1 MDYQKF
7 SKQELVKEVQKINQ
21 ELQESREVISAIQR
35 GEVDAVVVHRDKGE
49 QVYVLDDVNIT
60 YRRMIEEMNEGA
72 VILNSEYSVLYCNK
86 AFAGLIKYH
95 VESVV
100 SNPITNFINTEF
112 VEFFQNISG
121 SDIQAPVRRS
131 IKLKDASA
139 ISIPVFISLH
149 KIILAGMETFM
160 MTVTDEREKM
170 HIKKLSLHQVA
181 MEKLASKLRKSKEEA
196 EQAAALLREKNRD
209 YAILNDEYIKINN
222 KLLQANKELE
232 LAIKRAES
240 SDHLKSAFIANMSH
254 EIRTPLNSILGYT
267 KILKNSDCDE
277 EQKKHIDV
285 IDNSGRNLLHLIND
299 IVDLSKLESGE
310 MDTDESAVFL
320 NKLLNNIKTQFYAYA
335 INKEKQKIDFR
346 LRIPGNIKQG
356 PVIYTDEFRLQ
367 QILSNLLSNAFKYTD
382 KGFIEFG
389 YELHDKKEIMF
400 FVRDT
405 GYGICKEDQENIFK
419 RFRQGKIPSRQVV
432 AGTGLGLAISKGLT
446 KLLGG
451 EIWMKS
457 EPGKGSTFYLTV
469 PFKEVEVEQG
479 SELKNNR
486 FAASGIPRLTGK
498 RILLSEDD
506 FFSREMMIYLLKK
519 TNATLLV
526 AEDGVETL
534 RKFEKVNA
542 DLVLLDIR
550 LPELDGYEVLK
561 EIRSINPDTFVIAQT
576 AYAMMDDIKK
586 FREAGFTD
594 YITKPVSDD
603 ELYSLLQHYLG

>member
-1 MDYQKF
+1 MNYHSF
-7 SKQELVKEVQKINQ
+7 SKQQLVEEVQKING
-21 ELQESREVISAIQR
+21 ELQEAREVISAIQH

-72 VILNSEYSVLYCNK
+72 IILNSEYSVLYCNK
-86 AFAGLIKYH
+86 AFADLINCH
-95 VESVV
+95 VASVT
-100 SNPITNFINTEF
+100 SKPITNFINPGF

-121 SDIQAPVRRS
+121 NDIQTPVRRS
-131 IKLKDASA
+131 IKLKDASGKN
-139 ISIPVFISLH
+139 IPVFISLH
-149 KIILAGMETFM
+149 KIMLAGIKTLM

-170 HIKKLSLHQVA
+170 HIKKLSLHQAA
-181 MEKLASKLRKSKEEA
+181 MEKLTLKLRKAKEEA
-196 EQAAALLREKNRD
+196 ELAAALLREKNRD
-209 YAILNDEYIKINN
+209 YVILNDEYININN
-222 KLLQANKELE
+222 KLLEANEELE
-232 LAIKRAES
+232 LARKRAES
-240 SDHLKSAFIANMSH
+240 SDHFKSAFIANMSH

-267 KILKNSDCDE
+267 KILKNSAINE
-277 EQKKHIDV
+277 EYKNHVDV
-285 IDNSGRNLLHLIND
+285 IDNSGRHLLYLIND
-299 IVDLSKLESGE
+299 IVDISKLESGE
-310 MDTDESAVFL
+310 MNTDESAVFL
-320 NKLLNNIKTQFYAYA
+320 NDLLSNIKTQFDAYA
-335 INKEKQKIDFR
+335 INREKQNIDFR
-346 LRIPGNIKQG
+346 LRLPGNINQEL
-356 PVIYTDEFRLQ
+356 VIYTDEFRLQ

-389 YELHDKKEIMF
+389 YELRDRKEIMF

-405 GYGICKEDQENIFK
+405 GYGISKEDQEIIFN

-432 AGTGLGLAISKGLT
+432 SGTGLGLAISKGLT
-446 KLLGG
+446 KLLEG

-457 EPGKGSTFYLTV
+457 EPGEGSTFYLTL
-469 PFKEVEVEQG
+469 PLKEVEVEPG
-479 SELKNNR
+479 TELKNDR
-486 FAASGIPRLTGK
+486 LPISGIPQLTGK

-603 ELYSLLQHYLG
+603 ELYSLLHHYLG

>member
-1 MDYQKF
+1 
-7 SKQELVKEVQKINQ
+7 
-21 ELQESREVISAIQR
+21 
-35 GEVDAVVVHRDKGE
+35 
-49 QVYVLDDVNIT
+49 
-60 YRRMIEEMNEGA
+60 
-72 VILNSEYSVLYCNK
+72 
-86 AFAGLIKYH
+86 
-95 VESVV
+95 
-100 SNPITNFINTEF
+100 
-112 VEFFQNISG
+112 
-121 SDIQAPVRRS
+121 
-131 IKLKDASA
+131 
-139 ISIPVFISLH
+139 
-149 KIILAGMETFM
+149 M

-170 HIKKLSLHQVA
+170 HIKKLSLHQAA
-181 MEKLASKLRKSKEEA
+181 MEKLTLKLRKAKEEA
-196 EQAAALLREKNRD
+196 ELAAALLREKNRD
-209 YAILNDEYIKINN
+209 YVILNDEYININN
-222 KLLQANKELE
+222 KLLEANEELE
-232 LAIKRAES
+232 LARKRAES
-240 SDHLKSAFIANMSH
+240 SDHFKSAFIANMSH

-267 KILKNSDCDE
+267 KILKNSAINE
-277 EQKKHIDV
+277 EYKKHVDV
-285 IDNSGRNLLHLIND
+285 IDNSGRHLLYLIND
-299 IVDLSKLESGE
+299 IVDISKLESGE
-310 MDTDESAVFL
+310 MNTDESAVFL
-320 NKLLNNIKTQFYAYA
+320 NDLLDNIKNQFNAYA
-335 INKEKQKIDFR
+335 VNKNKQNIDFR
-346 LRIPGNIKQG
+346 LRLPGNIKQQL
-356 PVIYTDEFRLQ
+356 VIYTDEFRLQ

-389 YELHDKKEIMF
+389 YELRDRKEIMF

-405 GYGICKEDQENIFK
+405 GYGISKEDQEIIFN

-432 AGTGLGLAISKGLT
+432 SGTGLGLAISKGLT
-446 KLLGG
+446 KLLEG

-457 EPGKGSTFYLTV
+457 EPGEGSTFYLTV
-469 PFKEVEVEQG
+469 PFKEVEVEPG
-479 SELKNNR
+479 TKLKNDR
-486 FAASGIPRLTGK
+486 LPISGIPQLTGK

-603 ELYSLLQHYLG
+603 ELYSLLHHYLG